1 MIKILAVQGSPRPKS
16 SNTDVLLQEF
26 LKGARSQGAETET
39 VYLKEKNIHPC
50 IGCYTCWTKTPGICV
65 FKDDMP
71 GILEEVRDCD
81 MIVYATP
88 LYNYSMT
95 SYLKIF
101 QERSLPL
108 LDPHLVKEG
117 AVYRHPQ
124 RYPNHHKMV
133 LVSTCGFPE
142 ISHFDALRHIFR
154 KMERAWGVSLIGE
167 LLVPAA
173 EMALKQAFMKEK
185 ARPILDAVY
194 RAGVEA
200 VRDGKVS
207 TETEAQ
213 VQKPLVTPDE
223 VAEMANIWWYSM
235 LQGISQEKASEAGKR
250 VEDIRLVLLGMSKM
264 FNPQA
269 AGDLKAAIQFEVTGK
284 QPGNWFFSIAEGKCS
299 FNEGKGGSPNLTI
312 KTPSEVWVAIANKEL
327 NVVKAF
333 MERKYTAS
341 GDMGLMMKMK
351 SYFGDAE

>member
-16 SNTDVLLQEF
+16 SNTDILLQKF
-26 LKGARSQGAETET
+26 LRGAKIQGAETET

-71 GILEEVRDCD
+71 GLLEKIRDCS
-81 MIVYATP
+81 ILVYATP

-95 SYLKIF
+95 AYLKIF

-108 LDPHLVKEG
+108 LDPHLIKEG
-117 AVYRHPQ
+117 EVYRHPQ
-124 RYPNHHKMV
+124 RYPNNRKMV

-154 KMERAWGVSLIGE
+154 KIEKAGGVPLVGE

-173 EMALKQAFMKEK
+173 EMALRQAFMKEK
-185 ARPILDAVY
+185 SKVILEAAY
-194 RAGVEA
+194 RAGVEV

-207 TETEAQ
+207 PDTEGQ
-213 VQKPLVTPDE
+213 VQKALVNPDE
-223 VAEMANIWWYSM
+223 VAEGANMWWDSM
-235 LQGISQEKASEAGKR
+235 LQGITRGNASEAGKR
-250 VEDIRLVLLGMSKM
+250 VEDIRLVLLGMSRR

-269 AGDLKAAIQFEVTGK
+269 AGDLKTAIQFEVTGK
-284 QPGNWFFSIAEGKCS
+284 QPGNWFLTIADGKCTYQ
-299 FNEGKGGSPNLTI
+299 EGRAATSSLTI
-312 KTPSEVWVAIANKEL
+312 KTPSEVWLAIANKEL
-327 NVVKAF
+327 DGAKAF
-333 MERKYTAS
+333 MEGKYTAS
-341 GDMGLMMKMK
+341 GDLGLMMKIK
-351 SYFGDAE
+351 IYFGGAE